1 MLYELYLMFDV
12 NILKYISVRALIGFF
27 IALSITLVLMPKFI
41 RWAKKHKPQPIN
53 SLAPKNHQAKK
64 NTPTM
69 GGGIFILA
77 TFIAFLISID
87 ISNKFAWIGIAVIL
101 LFGFIGFIDDRQKVF
116 ASKNTSG
123 LSARNKFAMQTLFAL
138 IISIALYNVGFL
150 TQLYMPFY
158 KHPVVDMGIWSIA
171 FWSIVIIATSNAVN
185 LTDGLDGLATLPSFL
200 AFITLGVIV
209 YIVGNTIFSTYL
221 LMPTFIGVG
230 EVVILACCFAGS
242 LLGFLWFNAY
252 PAEIF
257 MGDSGSLPSGA
268 FMAYLSILAKSE
280 VLLLL
285 IGIIFVI
292 ETLSVI
298 IQVASFKTRKKRIF
312 LMAPI
317 HHHFEMKG
325 WSETKIIVRFWII
338 SLIANLVA
346 LLTIKF
352 R

>member
-1 MLYELYLMFDV
+1 MLHELYLMFDI
-12 NILKYISVRALIGFF
+12 NIFKYISVRALIGFF
-27 IALSITLVLMPKFI
+27 ISLSITMILMPKFI
-41 RWAKKHKPQPIN
+41 KWAKKHKPQPIN
-53 SLAPKNHQAKK
+53 SLAPKNHQKK
-64 NTPTM
+64 TNTPTM
-69 GGGIFILA
+69 GGGIFIFA
-77 TFIAFLISID
+77 TFIASIASMD
-87 ISNKFAWIGIAVIL
+87 ISNQFAWIGIVIIL
-101 LFGFIGFIDDRQKVF
+101 LFGLIGFMDDRKKVF
-116 ASKNTSG
+116 TNDNTSG
-123 LSARNKFAMQTLFAL
+123 LTPKNKLALQTLFAIFISTL
-138 IISIALYNVGFL
+138 IYYSGFL
-150 TQLYMPFY
+150 TQLYIPFY
-158 KHPVVDMGIWSIA
+158 KYPIVDMGIWSIG
-171 FWSIVIIATSNAVN
+171 FWSIVIVATSNAVN

-221 LMPTFIGVG
+221 LIPTFIGVG
-230 EVVILACCFAGS
+230 EVFIVAGCFAGS

-285 IGIIFVI
+285 IGIIFVV

-298 IQVASFKTRKKRIF
+298 LQVISFKTRKKRIF
-312 LMAPI
+312 LMAPL

-338 SLIANLVA
+338 SLIANLLA
-346 LLTIKF
+346 ILTIKF